1 MFKAIC
7 VAVALGAVVAPLAQ
21 ATQCAV
27 PCKAD
32 SSSGEHLYGYVMNTD
47 VAAFDG
53 VALSKSVRATAE
65 TAYLPADPTMRTIR
79 QRRTDR

>member
-7 VAVALGAVVAPLAQ
+7 LAVALSAVAASSAQ

-27 PCKAD
+27 PCLAG
-32 SSSGEHLYGYVMNTD
+32 SSSGEHLYGFVMNTD